1 MRYSK
6 QRNLILEIVKS
17 TTVHPTAEWVYA
29 QAREKM
35 PTIGIATVYRNLKLL
50 VELGEIRKIDGV
62 DGLERYD
69 GNICRH
75 YHFRCRQCG
84 RLIDLPAKSQ
94 KALELMDQTIKD
106 TFEFQ
111 KNEVVINMT
120 LLEGI
125 CEDCISS
132 DNEMSM

>member
-1 MRYSK
+1 
-6 QRNLILEIVKS
+6 
-17 TTVHPTAEWVYA
+17 
-29 QAREKM
+29 
-35 PTIGIATVYRNLKLL
+35 
-50 VELGEIRKIDGV
+50 
-62 DGLERYD
+62 
-69 GNICRH
+69 
-75 YHFRCRQCG
+75 
-84 RLIDLPAKSQ
+84 
-94 KALELMDQTIKD
+94 MDQTIKD